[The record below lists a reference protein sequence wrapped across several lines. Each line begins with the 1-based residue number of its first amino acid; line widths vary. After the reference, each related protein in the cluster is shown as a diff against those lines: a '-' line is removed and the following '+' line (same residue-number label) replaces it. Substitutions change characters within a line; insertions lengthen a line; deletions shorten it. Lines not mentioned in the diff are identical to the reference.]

1 MNILSWNSC
10 GLGMMRKRRRITKL
24 ITEYQ
29 IDICFLL
36 ETKLANCSIGF
47 VSRIWNENHV
57 SWSSNDA
64 QGSKGGLLAMWKNT
78 NFEVSNI
85 EYGHGWI
92 GLYGKHVHSDFHC
105 FVIGIHAPCNY
116 QDRQKLWD
124 DLILLKHAFEVPW
137 IIAGDFNETLSQK
150 DRNSGICHPA
160 CCYPIFDPCFNK
172 FSEKFKNSEK
182 H

>member
-1 MNILSWNSC
+1 MIILSWNSC

-64 QGSKGGLLAMWKNT
+64 
-78 NFEVSNI
+78 
-85 EYGHGWI
+85 
-92 GLYGKHVHSDFHC
+92 
-105 FVIGIHAPCNY
+105 
-116 QDRQKLWD
+116 
-124 DLILLKHAFEVPW
+124 
-137 IIAGDFNETLSQK
+137 
-150 DRNSGICHPA
+150 
-160 CCYPIFDPCFNK
+160 
-172 FSEKFKNSEK
+172 
-182 H
+182 